1 MRIAA
6 GVEYRGADFY
16 GWQKQDGQRTVQ
28 ACVEIAVSSV
38 ANHPVK
44 VQCAGRTDAGVH
56 AVQQVIHF
64 DTSSNRTNRSWV
76 LGINSLLPGDINLL
90 WVKTVPDK
98 FHSRFSA
105 ISRRYKYIVL
115 NRPIRSAIH
124 NYMITLERHPLNVES
139 MAEAAIALVGEH
151 DFTSYRAVSCQAKSP
166 VRNINTLDVA
176 RKGNLVII
184 DVEAN
189 AFLHHMVR
197 NIAGVLMTIGKGREP
212 VHWARQVLEA
222 RDRTMGGI
230 TAPADGLYLVN
241 VCYDGIFEIP
251 ELESGIEII
260 KIYSQLE

>member
-6 GVEYRGADFY
+6 GVEYRGADFL

-28 ACVEIAVSSV
+28 ACVEIAVSNV
-38 ANHPVK
+38 ANHPVE

-64 DTSSNRTNRSWV
+64 DTSSIRTDRSWV
-76 LGINSLLPGDINLL
+76 LGINSLLPADINLL
-90 WVKTVPDK
+90 WIMPVPDE

-115 NRPIRSAIH
+115 NRPIRSAINNH
-124 NYMITLERHPLNVES
+124 MITLERHPLNVES
-139 MAEAAIALVGEH
+139 MAEAAVDLVGEH
-151 DFTSYRAVSCQAKSP
+151 DFTSYRAVSCQARSP
-166 VRNINTLDVA
+166 VRNIKTLHVV
-176 RKGNLVII
+176 REGNLVII

-197 NIAGVLMTIGKGREP
+197 NIAGVLMTIGKGRQP

-230 TAPADGLYLVN
+230 TAPASGLYLVN
-241 VCYDGIFEIP
+241 VCYDGNFEIP
-251 ELESGIEII
+251 EAGSGIEVI
-260 KIYSQLE
+260 KMYSKLA